1 MRNGKKISGMLA
13 AVLMASS
20 LFCIPV
26 YAELATELNA
36 EKKVDK
42 IEVGSDPEK
51 TAYVSGEEF

>member
-36 EKKVDK
+36 EKK
-42 IEVGSDPEK
+42 SR
-51 TAYVSGEEF
+51 